1 VGLNISTTSA
11 ERKEQRAKSKGRR
24 APRHFFN
31 LQFSIFRDF
40 QFSIF
45 NFQFSIFNFPFVI
58 FHLPFALCRLLD
70 AKISAHY
77 TFTELVSG
85 WGRFMTKSNANQ
97 DRPCAGVERMAEADL
112 PTEFGLFR
120 IIGFKSLATNEEF
133 PVLVKGTLDAET
145 PALVRIHSQCLTGDV
160 FHSLKC
166 DCGRQLDHAMALIQE
181 EGRGVIIYQQQEGRG
196 IGITNKIRAYEL
208 QDAGQDTVE
217 ANLSLGFEADLRQYE
232 CCVDILKQLGLRRI
246 RLMSNNPDKIAAVQQ
261 AGIEI
266 VERVSIEVEPHEK
279 SLGYLKTKKEKLGH
293 LLNNVGAEDKALI

>member
-1 VGLNISTTSA
+1 
-11 ERKEQRAKSKGRR
+11 
-24 APRHFFN
+24 
-31 LQFSIFRDF
+31 
-40 QFSIF
+40 
-45 NFQFSIFNFPFVI
+45 
-58 FHLPFALCRLLD
+58 
-70 AKISAHY
+70 
-77 TFTELVSG
+77 
-85 WGRFMTKSNANQ
+85 MTKSNGNQ
-97 DRPCAGVERMAEADL
+97 DKPCAGVERMAEADL

-133 PVLVKGTLDAET
+133 PVLVRGTLDAET

-266 VERVSIEVEPHEK
+266 VERVSIEVDPHEK

-293 LLNNVGAEDKALI
+293 LLDNVGAEDKAII